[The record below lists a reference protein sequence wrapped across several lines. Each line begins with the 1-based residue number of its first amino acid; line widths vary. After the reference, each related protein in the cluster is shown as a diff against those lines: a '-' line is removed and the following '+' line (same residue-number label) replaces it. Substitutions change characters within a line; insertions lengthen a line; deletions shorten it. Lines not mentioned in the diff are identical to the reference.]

1 MATKVYPK
9 WRALREAFM
18 ASDTAHTGTVTRQ
31 HFRWVLEKFFLIL
44 TEQQE
49 QTLLSGMH
57 VLVEPSSVNY
67 QRTYEAC
74 FTLSIMIFEIR
85 VPVVHEFLPES
96 ETMCF
101 LLVTRFGSCLC

>member
-18 ASDTAHTGTVTRQ
+18 ASDTAHSGTVTRQ

-44 TEQQE
+44 TEHQE

-67 QRTYEAC
+67 QRTY
-74 FTLSIMIFEIR
+74 
-85 VPVVHEFLPES
+85 LPAFS
-96 ETMCF
+96 F
-101 LLVTRFGSCLC
+101 SSLI